1 MNFEYQ
7 PSPSVSGSIWETLG
21 LPSRG
26 TRLHDLIHVGLSF
39 ELLDQVASLL
49 QMQRADISNALCMS
63 PAMLARR
70 AKTGRFNTAES
81 DRLVALIAVY
91 EEALSLFENDAV
103 AAKKWM
109 NCRVRGLGSR
119 RPLDMLGTRVET
131 NAVLDLIG
139 RLERGVVV

>member
-7 PSPSVSGSIWETLG
+7 PGPSVSGSIWEALA

-26 TRLHDLIHVGLSF
+26 TRLHGLIHEGLSF
-39 ELLDQVASLL
+39 ELLNQVASLL
-49 QMQRADISNALCMS
+49 QMQRADISDALCMS

-70 AKTGRFNTAES
+70 AKTGRLNAAES
-81 DRLVALIAVY
+81 DRLIALIAVY
-91 EEALSLFENDAV
+91 EASLSLFENDAV

-109 NCRVRGLGSR
+109 NSRVRGLGSR

-139 RLERGVVV
+139 RLERVVVV